1 MDTEKL
7 QWQEQQFHQIV
18 EMAPNAIALINEQG
32 IIEVANKQM
41 EIIFG
46 YSRQELI
53 GQPLAILLPASIKVR
68 HQQHQQ
74 TFFSNPHA
82 RSLRDRGDLY
92 GRRKNGT
99 EVALEIGLNPIHTDK
114 GKKVIATVID
124 VSERTRY
131 LHELHELTELRQAIL
146 DSSNFSIICANSE
159 GLIQIFNKSAERMLG
174 YTEDEIVHKQTPAI
188 FHDVNEVIIRAVEL
202 SEELG
207 MEIEPGFDAFVA
219 KSRIKREP
227 DEHEW
232 TYIHKNGT
240 RIPVLLSVT
249 ALINKDN
256 DISGYL
262 GMAVDLREQKK
273 QERQLHD
280 NQEFFRALYENS
292 LDAHVQTDI
301 TKGFIGANAAALKLF
316 GCTDIEEFLALSPA
330 ELSPEYQ
337 SDGQLSSEKALAM
350 MITAMQTG
358 SHKFEWLHQR
368 VDGTQF
374 DAEVVLVRM
383 TIGGKDLLQGT
394 VRDIS
399 ERKRAEQIKNAF
411 ISTVSHE
418 LRTPLTSI
426 SGVLGLVEQGVLGAI
441 PDAALSMIKM
451 AHRNSLRLSDLINDL
466 LDIEKLAAGQMI
478 FEMQEQRLMPLIQQA
493 VNSLTTYFL
502 QFKVN
507 CTINALIDP
516 TIYVDERRII
526 QVLTNFLSNAAKFSY
541 EGGQIE
547 VVVKLLDGNINP
559 LVRVA
564 VIDHGIGMQDNFKVK
579 IFQKFSQEDTSDTR
593 KKGGTGLGLAIC
605 KELIERM
612 HGQIGFES
620 NHNQGSCFYFDLPL
634 KLSL

>member
-292 LDAHVQTDI
+292 LDAHMQTDI

-316 GCTDIEEFLALSPA
+316 GCADIDEFLALSPA

>member
-316 GCTDIEEFLALSPA
+316 GCADIDEFLALSPA

-350 MITAMQTG
+350 MITAMRTG

>member
-292 LDAHVQTDI
+292 LDAHMQTDI

-316 GCTDIEEFLALSPA
+316 GCADIDEFLALSPA

-399 ERKRAEQIKNAF
+399 ERKRTEQIKNAF

-605 KELIERM
+605 T
-612 HGQIGFES
+612 
-620 NHNQGSCFYFDLPL
+620 
-634 KLSL
+634 

>member
-292 LDAHVQTDI
+292 LDAHMQTDI

-316 GCTDIEEFLALSPA
+316 GCADIDEFLALSPA

-337 SDGQLSSEKALAM
+337 SDGQLSSEKVLAM

>member
-292 LDAHVQTDI
+292 LDAHMQTDI

-316 GCTDIEEFLALSPA
+316 GCTDIEEFLALSPT

>member
-53 GQPLAILLPASIKVR
+53 GQPLAILLPASIKAR

-316 GCTDIEEFLALSPA
+316 GCADIDEFLALSPA

-493 VNSLTTYFL
+493 VNSLTTYFS
-502 QFKVN
+502 QFKVH

-564 VIDHGIGMQDNFKVK
+564 LIDHGIGMQDNFKVK

>member
-292 LDAHVQTDI
+292 LDAHMQTDI

-316 GCTDIEEFLALSPA
+316 GCADIDEFLALSPA

-350 MITAMQTG
+350 MITAMRTG